1 MMMRQLRRMLP
12 SDEQLPQRLRWL
24 RMRTCVG
31 FLRLTLLCQPR
42 DYFRQ
47 QDGLPHGDT
56 SVREQCARC
65 GYALL
70 LGDVLRRDDVK

>member
-31 FLRLTLLCQPR
+31 FLRLTLLCQR
-42 DYFRQ
+42 ATISGSRA
-47 QDGLPHGDT
+47 GCLPAIPAFESG
-56 SVREQCARC
+56 VGC

-70 LGDVLRRDDVK
+70 LGDVRRRDDVE

>member
-31 FLRLTLLCQPR
+31 FLRLTLDCQR
-42 DYFRQ
+42 ATISGSRRAASRRYQRSRAVL
-47 QDGLPHGDT
+47 G
-56 SVREQCARC
+56 C

-70 LGDVLRRDDVK
+70 LGDVRRRDDVE